1 MERSERDR
9 AGESSD
15 KPVVQRDI
23 GRAHESHVG
32 VGEIALGEAQGSTH
46 AAQVH
51 TLGSAQLDDAIRERL
66 MVHHPSNALVHNA
79 FWSDLV
85 EILRDELEVILEK
98 IDPSGRWF
106 RKLVL
111 GEDLGHCASRSG
123 QLLAF
128 VDKKWP
134 VKIEY
139 LFDET

>member
-1 MERSERDR
+1 
-9 AGESSD
+9 
-15 KPVVQRDI
+15 
-23 GRAHESHVG
+23 
-32 VGEIALGEAQGSTH
+32 
-46 AAQVH
+46 
-51 TLGSAQLDDAIRERL
+51 

-79 FWSDLV
+79 LWIGLV
-85 EILRDELEVILEK
+85 EILRNELEVILEK
-98 IDPSGRWF
+98 IDPAGRWF

-111 GEDLGHCASRSG
+111 GEDLGHCTSRSGG